1 MLTKIMLLLTL
12 SCTLLLWGVPEN
24 NNSKQ
29 AIIQKQIEKQKAL
42 EKKYAKEQRFYQGDE
57 YDFKSK
63 EVDPDILKDVKPLEP
78 DYEHTNEWG
87 AADNE

>member
-1 MLTKIMLLLTL
+1 MLTRLFAVLLCCTAL
-12 SCTLLLWGVPEN
+12 SAADDN
-24 NNSKQ
+24 NTKQ
-29 AIIQKQIEKQKAL
+29 ALIQKQIEKQKAL

-57 YDFKSK
+57 YDLKSK

-78 DYEHTNEWG
+78 DYEHTNDWG